1 MAAEDNKFI
10 TPSVIARTGLA
21 HLYNSIVLAGLVWRD
36 FDSDF
41 DGKVGDTVTVRK
53 PAVFEA
59 EVFDRKE
66 GIELQDAE
74 EDSIPVKLD
83 TIANVSFAVTDE
95 QMTLEIEDFS
105 AQLLAPAMEAIAHK
119 VDTDLA
125 NALVGAAE
133 SEGQLASIGKLEAF
147 TVMRDARTI
156 LSRNNLPSQG
166 RLAVLSP
173 EAIASLLGD
182 DHLVTANMSGSTDAL
197 RDAQIGKLF
206 GIDTYES
213 QTFGEGPGDKGSA
226 DGVSFHRT
234 AVTLASRPL
243 PHPRGLA
250 ANQADVASFRGLS
263 LRATYDYNQKYK
275 QDEVSIDM
283 LYGVAE
289 TRPEGAIELDF
300 GQGS

>member
-1 MAAEDNKFI
+1 MAGNKFI

-41 DGKVGDTVTVRK
+41 NGKVGDTITVRK

-66 GIELQDAE
+66 GISLQDAE

-95 QMTLEIEDFS
+95 QMLLEINDFS
-105 AQLLAPAMEAIAHK
+105 AQLLIPAMEAIAQK

-125 NALVGAAE
+125 NELVAAASE
-133 SEGQLASIGKLEAF
+133 EGQVSAIGKAEPF
-147 TVMRDARTI
+147 TVPLGARTI
-156 LSRNNLPSQG
+156 LSRNNLPTSG
-166 RLAVLSP
+166 RIEVLSP
-173 EAIASLLGD
+173 EASASLLGD
-182 DHLVTANMSGSTDAL
+182 DHLVTSNMSGSTDAL
-197 RDAQIGKLF
+197 REAQIGKLF

-226 DGVSFHRT
+226 DGVAFHRT
-234 AVTLASRPL
+234 AITLASRPL
-243 PHPRGLA
+243 PIPRGVA
-250 ANQADVASFRGLS
+250 ANQVDVSNYKGLS
-263 LRATYDYNQKYK
+263 LRVVYDYNNTYK

-283 LYGVAE
+283 LYGVAP
-289 TRPEGAIELDF
+289 TRPEGTVELDF